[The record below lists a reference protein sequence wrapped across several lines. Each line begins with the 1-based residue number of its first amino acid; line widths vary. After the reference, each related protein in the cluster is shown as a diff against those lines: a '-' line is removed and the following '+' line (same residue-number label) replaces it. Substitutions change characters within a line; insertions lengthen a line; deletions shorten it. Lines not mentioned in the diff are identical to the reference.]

1 MEINKRGRH
10 ESREMRE
17 RIRISSQIMPPLKS
31 EEYERSVDKEAERLG
46 FAKELLAYDIQS

>member
-1 MEINKRGRH
+1 
-10 ESREMRE
+10 MRE